1 MSATPL
7 QHCACGCHT
16 LVRGADYVN
25 DYHEYPYSQGQVW
38 QPYTASLPQ
47 RVPPEPRDSVEEQ
60 SGSYPS
66 LTVADF
72 GGGIPQAHAT
82 WLVLFKAGW
91 SHEKIATTYNLPL
104 AEVESVLSAFSRQP
118 LPARRR
124 VLPTVGSDAVAQ
136 RNAQGW
142 RNRMRY
148 LAQHEGWS
156 LEMLRQAFPDYSRP
170 CWRRSSRF
178 PIAPWN
184 QPSGARNVR
193 SPSRET
199 ID

>member
-72 GGGIPQAHAT
+72 GGEGFPKHMPRGWYSLRPDGAT
-82 WLVLFKAGW
+82 RRLLQPTIFPWQRWRASWVRSLDNP
-91 SHEKIATTYNLPL
+91 SPL
-104 AEVESVLSAFSRQP
+104 AVESSP
-118 LPARRR
+118 
-124 VLPTVGSDAVAQ
+124 
-136 RNAQGW
+136 
-142 RNRMRY
+142 
-148 LAQHEGWS
+148 
-156 LEMLRQAFPDYSRP
+156 
-170 CWRRSSRF
+170 
-178 PIAPWN
+178 PWGVT
-184 QPSGARNVR
+184 P
-193 SPSRET
+193 
-199 ID
+199 